1 MSAKH
6 INDPALYRKLSE
18 PLENVDAATKAGSEF
33 YDEVC
38 KLREKYQVAELAISF
53 GINAK
58 NQDGK
63 ETMVTQVGYR
73 GGQRTD
79 RLILELVK
87 CTRFGEAILT
97 MIDELTI
104 AAFK

>member
-1 MSAKH
+1 MTKH
-6 INDPALYRKLSE
+6 INDPGLHRRLSE
-18 PLENVDAATKAGSEF
+18 PLESIDHAAKKGQEF

-38 KLREKYQVAELAISF
+38 KLREKYHVPEMVISF

-58 NQDGK
+58 DKDGQ

-79 RLILELVK
+79 RLIAELVK
-87 CTRFGEAILT
+87 TTRFGEALLN
-97 MIDELTI
+97 MIDELTL
-104 AAFK
+104 AALK

>member
-1 MSAKH
+1 MSGKAV
-6 INDPALYRKLSE
+6 NDPALHRRLSE
-18 PLENVDAATKAGSEF
+18 PLDSVELATKKGQEF
-33 YDEVC
+33 YEEVC
-38 KLREKYQVAELAISF
+38 KLREKYHVPELVLSF

-58 NQDGK
+58 DKDGQ

-87 CTRFGEAILT
+87 TTRFGEAILT
-97 MIDELTI
+97 MIDELTL